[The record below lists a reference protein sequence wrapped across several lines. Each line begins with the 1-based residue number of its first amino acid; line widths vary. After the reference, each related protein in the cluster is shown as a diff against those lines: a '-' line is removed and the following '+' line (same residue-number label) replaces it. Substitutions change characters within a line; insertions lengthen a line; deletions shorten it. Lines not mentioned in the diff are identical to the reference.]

1 MINHNSLNRLDIAI
15 LINITLARNV
25 SKDTIKRV
33 IITSD
38 NDKYDYQIQNMFN
51 FIQCNPQ

>member
-33 IITSD
+33 IITSY
-38 NDKYDYQIQNMFN
+38 NVINT
-51 FIQCNPQ
+51 